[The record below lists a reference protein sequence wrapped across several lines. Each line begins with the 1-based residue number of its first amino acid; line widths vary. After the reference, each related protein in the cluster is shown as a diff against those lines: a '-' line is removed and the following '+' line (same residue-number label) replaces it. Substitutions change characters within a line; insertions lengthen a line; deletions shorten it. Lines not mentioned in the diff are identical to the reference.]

1 LRQKL
6 VDDADAV
13 CHAIGILFDVDTGF
27 LKNLSP
33 IVSGS
38 NSQPGPESTYDN
50 MTRKTAFIAIQVR
63 GWERDIRG

>member
-1 LRQKL
+1 M
-6 VDDADAV
+6 

-33 IVSGS
+33 VVSGS

-50 MTRKTAFIAIQVR
+50 MIRKTAFIAIQVR
-63 GWERDIRG
+63 GGACAYLAM